1 MVSNTPRP
9 SLPIL
14 RSTIASVIKLAL
26 DPRRLPWIVSMVLS
40 VLYFV
45 FYFKNLSDGG
55 LPCKYQPSGFC
66 VTNYV
71 PPTIQKKTE
80 VPIPGTGYCPSKVEN
95 SHFWAFSVDV
105 LFTIAVLIIGF
116 NPEIFMEQQGF
127 ANAVMLAFVIIFH
140 GGLHFF
146 LGYVLQCKDEE
157 SAELPAQTFLY
168 AAFIFV
174 LAYVTFRSTSSVKF
188 PLSLILSVAFTFLI
202 VKASASSDNVGA
214 IFGGT
219 QLLVAFIT
227 VFFPKNTDNFGTQKQ
242 GWFFV
247 APCVISLWEL
257 LGCCDDSGDKG
268 LFNKIGGHVWYDI
281 TLHTALI
288 VTQLTP
294 ETKKKD
300 K

>member
-1 MVSNTPRP
+1 M
-9 SLPIL
+9 
-14 RSTIASVIKLAL
+14 L
-26 DPRRLPWIVSMVLS
+26 DPRRLPWVVSLILS

-45 FYFKNLSDGG
+45 FYFKHISDGDT
-55 LPCKYQPSGFC
+55 PCKYQPSGFC

-71 PPTIQKKTE
+71 PPEFKKKTE
-80 VPIPGTGYCPSKVEN
+80 VPIPGTGYCPSKVDN
-95 SHFWAFSVDV
+95 SHFYAFSADV
-105 LFTIAVLIIGF
+105 VFTIAVLIIGF
-116 NPEIFMEQQGF
+116 FPQIFPEQQGI

-146 LGYVLQCKDEE
+146 LGYVLQCEDGD
-157 SAELPAQTFLY
+157 SAELPVQTFLY
-168 AAFIFV
+168 AVFIFV
-174 LAYVTFRSTSSVKF
+174 LAYVAFRSTSSVKF

-202 VKASASSDNVGA
+202 VQASASSNNVGA